1 MDRPST
7 TGLASLPAGRL
18 KIDNGTPR
26 TAPLITTR
34 RTPKM
39 LRSTVSNSSLSSQPS
54 MSPYQFIALAREAMK
69 NALEENR
76 SKAVEAK
83 SVSNEL
89 KPGVTIDLSHKL
101 IQRFPDE
108 VVDIIKNEL
117 ERLALSH
124 NQISVFPSR
133 FSECKSLRYLNV
145 RNNIIREFPLC
156 ICELPSLEILDFGRN
171 KLKVL
176 PPQIVKLST
185 LKVLSIQKNR
195 IEMLPLCLADM
206 ASLQVLKLDGNP
218 IRFPPKEILQPQ
230 SGSSFTGFSPDNEF
244 DEPTITINIK
254 KFLKQK
260 QISDRSEQEVGVGE
274 SGEVAETIRPIKRA
288 FSGRFPIK
296 VNGAEVS
303 DVRSPALA
311 RPPPIPSRSHYRGLS
326 QQNSA
331 LRRPS
336 IMPLAIG
343 NANERLR
350 SNSEVI
356 FHPQREQRIIRQLRR
371 ISVYPRIAS
380 DLDTVDETKSN
391 RYSHYRGLS
400 HGSAMTGNQAN
411 VNSNFK
417 SPLSPTDSMT
427 QPTNYVRRLSSL
439 PESKRESI
447 LPDLD
452 VEAAKS
458 ILYALFQV
466 HPLIQSLLGVAR
478 DGTNKRTSL
487 ERVLYNASTHVVELD
502 KTIQDFM
509 IPSKDEDE
517 GSNSRSSEN
526 VRHAC
531 VTCVNAYIHV
541 LNLLQSNIDSLIEN
555 VDPRYVRT
563 LLLLL
568 YGSTC
573 EIHAAHSKFIE
584 NGGPESRKEL
594 RSAVKPSVEGNPQSR
609 PREKTS
615 IPSIQRSRAESR
627 KRSATVIQ
635 ALSPN
640 HIPFSSH
647 LHPTSNG
654 SRSFT
659 ISSNNS
665 QETYRSLSSSG
676 TPILTSNFNEED
688 RMFDKIFLQV
698 QQTLEITIKAMPS
711 VCNQFITAMKANN
724 QQSVTDQSKDI
735 WQTLTQKSLSV
746 TQKAE
751 MVKHVMSSIKL
762 REPGTRTHGRFW
774 ELCYS
779 MIKTFT
785 ELVLKVKEA
794 KSITTLLSNDVII
807 TLRPLQKSIKETSRL
822 IQSSPWSYL
831 ASKSNSRNNEYDSEV
846 IT

>member
-7 TGLASLPAGRL
+7 SGLASQPAGRL
-18 KIDNGTPR
+18 KLDNGTPR

-54 MSPYQFIALAREAMK
+54 MSPYQFIAIAREAMK

-76 SKAVEAK
+76 SKAAEAK

-89 KPGVTIDLSHKL
+89 KPGVTIDLSHRM

-124 NQISVFPSR
+124 NQISMFPSR

-145 RNNIIREFPLC
+145 RNNVIREFPLC
-156 ICELPSLEILDFGRN
+156 ICELPSLEILDIGKN
-171 KLKVL
+171 KLKAL
-176 PPQIVKLST
+176 PSQIVRLSS

-218 IRFPPKEILQPQ
+218 IRFPPKEILQPH
-230 SGSSFTGFSPDNEF
+230 SGSSFTGFSPDNEY
-244 DEPTITINIK
+244 DEPTITSNIK

-274 SGEVAETIRPIKRA
+274 SSEIAETLRPVKRA

-331 LRRPS
+331 LRKPS
-336 IMPLAIG
+336 VMPLAIG
-343 NANERLR
+343 NSNERLR

-356 FHPQREQRIIRQLRR
+356 FHPQREQRIISQLRR
-371 ISVYPRIAS
+371 MSVYPKIAS

-400 HGSAMTGNQAN
+400 HGSAMAGNQAN
-411 VNSNFK
+411 VISSFK
-417 SPLSPTDSMT
+417 SPLSPTDSIT
-427 QPTNYVRRLSSL
+427 QSATYIRCLSSL
-439 PESKRESI
+439 PECKRESNS
-447 LPDLD
+447 PDLD

-478 DGTNKRTSL
+478 DSTNKRTSL

-509 IPSKDEDE
+509 IPSKDEEE

-573 EIHAAHSKFIE
+573 EIHAAHMSFIE
-584 NGGPESRKEL
+584 NGGPESRKK
-594 RSAVKPSVEGNPQSR
+594 SKGPVKPSIEGNSQSR

-635 ALSPN
+635 ALN
-640 HIPFSSH
+640 INQIPFSSY
-647 LHPTSNG
+647 LHPSLNG
-654 SRSFT
+654 SRSMT
-659 ISSNNS
+659 TSSNNS
-665 QETYRSLSSSG
+665 QETYKTPSGSG
-676 TPILTSNFNEED
+676 TPIHTSSFNEED
-688 RMFDKIFLQV
+688 RIFDKIFLQV

-711 VCNQFITAMKANN
+711 VRNQFITAMKANN
-724 QQSVTDQSKDI
+724 QLSVTDQSKDI
-735 WQTLTQKSLSV
+735 WQTLIQKCLSV
-746 TQKAE
+746 AQKAE

-762 REPGTRTHGRFW
+762 KEPGTRTHGRFW

-794 KSITTLLSNDVII
+794 KSNTNLLSNDVII
-807 TLRPLQKSIKETSRL
+807 ILRPLQKAIKET
-822 IQSSPWSYL
+822 
-831 ASKSNSRNNEYDSEV
+831 
-846 IT
+846 